1 MFLEKPVKKLTLAI
15 LVAAALPFAQAYAQP
30 TSSEGPRAVARTVS
44 LADRHYDGLLMENR
58 GDERGA
64 YLAFREAAEAGYAP
78 AQRRLGEIYDSGNSV
93 VARNFE
99 ESIRWYQKAREGG
112 EQIPA
117 PRPRMP
123 SLQ

>member
-1 MFLEKPVKKLTLAI
+1 MSVKRLTFALLVVLAFPVC
-15 LVAAALPFAQAYAQP
+15 AQP
-30 TSSEGPRAVARTVS
+30 TVARSVTAAS
-44 LADRHYDGLLMENR
+44 RHYDAQLMESR

-64 YLAFREAAEAGYAP
+64 YIAYREAAENGYPP

-117 PRPRMP
+117 PKPRMP
-123 SLQ
+123 NLQ

>member
-1 MFLEKPVKKLTLAI
+1 MFRENLVKKLTFALF
-15 LVAAALPFAQAYAQP
+15 VAAVLPAMQAYAQP
-30 TSSEGPRAVARTVS
+30 ASTDGPRAVARTVS

-78 AQRRLGEIYDSGNSV
+78 AQRRLGEIYDTGNTV
-93 VARNFE
+93 VSRNFE

-117 PRPRMP
+117 PKPRMP
-123 SLQ
+123 TLQ